1 LLWRTLEPIVTR
13 HNHGIPNGLTTA
25 EIYTWLWP
33 KLSETERVQ
42 VTKALRQAGFPESP
56 DVVAEL
62 ALELH
67 RALAKDVE
75 EYLEKLPVRF
85 RALRAFLAP
94 IRATDRIMGLMR
106 LAFLLENYVEALVKQ
121 LLAGRTAGG
130 PKATAE
136 EYRAYVRAL
145 AHQLHYPISAEA
157 LRRDLPH
164 TWLDRQLERVGIEEL
179 PQAVAATWERIF
191 AQPEFQTYSPATA
204 PIWQVPLVT
213 RLAGEPPPPPEV
225 RTRMLTSMG
234 LDVSRGEHRWW
245 QKPAR
250 AVVMP
255 LAHVM
260 AWVRVFA
267 TAQEAAFRKQA
278 FVARVLEFMEQ
289 GGEAAWAEQVKQL
302 FAFHLLEESDAERY
316 LAQFDELLER
326 TPAAAHQLARRL
338 FPNQPT
344 LARQLGHS
352 RARLLRQAEE
362 EGIRE
367 ANRIHFDYLHKTKLD
382 EVAGELLKYH
392 TWATRNLVFYV
403 EEMARHA
410 VLYR

>member
-1 LLWRTLEPIVTR
+1 
-13 HNHGIPNGLTTA
+13 G
-25 EIYTWLWP
+25 
-33 KLSETERVQ
+33 K
-42 VTKALRQAGFPESP
+42 
-56 DVVAEL
+56 
-62 ALELH
+62 
-67 RALAKDVE
+67 
-75 EYLEKLPVRF
+75 
-85 RALRAFLAP
+85 
-94 IRATDRIMGLMR
+94 
-106 LAFLLENYVEALVKQ
+106 
-121 LLAGRTAGG
+121 
-130 PKATAE
+130 
-136 EYRAYVRAL
+136 
-145 AHQLHYPISAEA
+145 
-157 LRRDLPH
+157 
-164 TWLDRQLERVGIEEL
+164 
-179 PQAVAATWERIF
+179 
-191 AQPEFQTYSPATA
+191 
-204 PIWQVPLVT
+204 
-213 RLAGEPPPPPEV
+213 PPPPPEA
-225 RTRMLTSMG
+225 RARMLSTVG

-255 LAHVM
+255 MAHVM

-338 FPNQPT
+338 FPNRPT

-410 VLYR
+410 ALYRLFGRSLVLSQEEAEAGERPAGAAEMVDLGEGGPWGIVFGPQTRFYASLWSLIGLFAQVDASPTPRRGTVYDQL